1 MALQVE
7 EINAKVKW
15 QKKKKKK
22 VGGLVLRKI
31 LRKNPL
37 FKRVVKGML
46 CYAMLSHFSCV
57 RLCVTP

>member
-22 VGGLVLRKI
+22 RWGGLCLGK
-31 LRKNPL
+31 
-37 FKRVVKGML
+37 
-46 CYAMLSHFSCV
+46 Y
-57 RLCVTP
+57 

>member
-22 VGGLVLRKI
+22 VGGLVSNLQRE
-31 LRKNPL
+31 
-37 FKRVVKGML
+37 
-46 CYAMLSHFSCV
+46 
-57 RLCVTP
+57 